1 MRVRARFDEKLQ
13 DMENLLIKMG
23 AEVEEIVSLAFKS
36 FLVQDRELAKRVIA
50 LDKNIDYLEIEVE
63 KKCIALIALQQ
74 PLAGDLREIAGILK
88 IITDLERIGD
98 YAVNIA
104 KITLEFEESE
114 EFIKPLID
122 LPKMEGFVKS
132 MVKGSL
138 DAFVNKDV
146 DKAREIA
153 LLDDKVDELY
163 EHIYTDLLE
172 YKVDDKQ
179 TKQQIIRLLFV
190 GRHLE
195 RMADHVT
202 NICERVIYM
211 IEGIREN
218 Y

>member
-13 DMENLLIKMG
+13 EMENMLIKMG

-36 FLVQDRELAKRVIA
+36 FIDQDHGLAEIVIKM
-50 LDKNIDYLEIEVE
+50 DETIDYLEIEVE

-104 KITLEFEESE
+104 KITLEFDDEE
-114 EFIKPLID
+114 EFIKPIID
-122 LPKMEGFVKS
+122 LPKMEHHVQQ

-146 DKAREIA
+146 DLAREIA
-153 LLDDKVDELY
+153 QLDDAVDDLY
-163 EHIYTDLLE
+163 EEIYTELLE
-172 YKVDDKQ
+172 LGVKDKQ
-179 TKQQIIRLLFV
+179 TKQQVIRLLFV

>member
-13 DMENLLIKMG
+13 EMENLLIKMG
-23 AEVEEIVSLAFKS
+23 AEVEGIVAMGFKS
-36 FLVQDRELAKRVIA
+36 FLEQDHELAKKVIE
-50 LDKNIDYLEIEVE
+50 LDEGIDYLEIQVE
-63 KKCIALIALQQ
+63 KKCINLIALQQ

-104 KITLEFEESE
+104 KITLEFDEEE
-114 EFIKPLID
+114 AFIKPLID
-122 LPKMEGFVKS
+122 LPKMEKLVKE
-132 MVKGSL
+132 MVKGGL
-138 DAFVNKDV
+138 DAFVSKDV
-146 DKAREIA
+146 DSARKIA
-153 LLDDKVDELY
+153 LLDDQVDDLY
-163 EHIYTDLLE
+163 EQIYTDLLE
-172 YKVDDKQ
+172 YAVKDKK

-211 IEGIREN
+211 IEGKRES

>member
-13 DMENLLIKMG
+13 ELENLLMKMG
-23 AEVEEIVSLAFKS
+23 ANVEEILTLAFKS
-36 FLVQDRELAKRVIA
+36 LLERDVELAKEVISM
-50 LDKNIDYLEIEVE
+50 DKEIDFIEIQIE
-63 KKCIALIALQQ
+63 KKCLNLIALQQ

-98 YAVNIA
+98 YCVNIA
-104 KITLEFEESE
+104 KITLEIGEED
-114 EFIKPLID
+114 FIKPLVD
-122 LPKMEGFVKS
+122 LPKMEAYVQE
-132 MVKGSL
+132 MVKGGL

-146 DKAREIA
+146 ELARKIA
-153 LLDDKVDELY
+153 RLDDVVDDLY
-163 EHIYTDLLE
+163 ESVYTDLLE
-172 YKVDDKQ
+172 YGVKDKQ
-179 TKQQIIRLLFV
+179 TKQQVIRLLFV

-202 NICERVIYM
+202 NICERVIFM

>member
-13 DMENLLIKMG
+13 ELENLLMKMG
-23 AEVEEIVSLAFKS
+23 ANVEEILTLAFKS
-36 FLVQDRELAKRVIA
+36 LIDRDVELAKKVISM
-50 LDKNIDYLEIEVE
+50 DKEIDFIEIQIE
-63 KKCIALIALQQ
+63 KKCLNLIALQQ

-98 YAVNIA
+98 YCVNIA
-104 KITLEFEESE
+104 KITLEIGEED
-114 EFIKPLID
+114 FIKPLVD
-122 LPKMEGFVKS
+122 LPKMEAYVQE
-132 MVKGSL
+132 MVKGGL

-146 DKAREIA
+146 ELARKIA
-153 LLDDKVDELY
+153 RLDDVVDDLY
-163 EHIYTDLLE
+163 ESVYTDLLE
-172 YKVDDKQ
+172 YGVKDKQ
-179 TKQQIIRLLFV
+179 TKQQVIRLLFV

-202 NICERVIYM
+202 NICERVIFM

>member
-13 DMENLLIKMG
+13 EMENLLIKMG
-23 AEVEEIVSLAFKS
+23 AGVEEVVSLGFKS
-36 FLVQDRELAKRVIA
+36 FLVQDHELADRVVK
-50 LDKNIDYLEIEVE
+50 LDDEIDVLEIEIE
-63 KKCIALIALQQ
+63 KRCISLIALQQ

-104 KITLEFEESE
+104 KITKEFDEEE
-114 EFIKPLID
+114 VFIKPLVD
-122 LPKMEGFVKS
+122 LPKMESYVRD
-132 MVKGSL
+132 MIKGGL

-146 DKAREIA
+146 EKAREIA
-153 LLDDKVDELY
+153 LLDDQVDALY
-163 EHIYTDLLE
+163 ERIYTDLLE
-172 YKVDDKQ
+172 FAVKDKQ

-211 IEGIREN
+211 LEGTREN